1 MTKQQLIE
9 ELEQLE
15 EDSEGQVWIHTH
27 LGFTLLGT
35 PYIDGIGDVIL
46 PASGNFTN
54 KREI

>member
-46 PASGNFTN
+46 PASSIFTT
-54 KREI
+54 KGEI